1 MNFSFLGRFR
11 NHIVLVI
18 VGLLLLSGCSTLK
31 NSWGGSAR
39 QKMTEYQKAHATFR
53 EQVGW
58 RKKTYRHLNL
68 LAQATAQ
75 NTAMEIALR
84 EQRGILLVNGA
95 VAMDFPVATG
105 RSSHPTPRGS
115 FKVLDK
121 RKDYASNLYGRIISE
136 TGETLVADAD
146 TRTDIVPAGAQFEG
160 SRMPYWMR
168 ITPTGIGLHVGYV
181 PGRPASHGCIRL
193 KKETATD
200 LFRIIA
206 LGTPVTIDYFAPS
219 LGGPLGADSI
229 VTTESAHTPPPP
241 KPSAK
246 ACLSPPQKKEKV

>member
-1 MNFSFLGRFR
+1 MNPYYYGRL
-11 NHIVLVI
+11 HYPILVLS
-18 VGLLLLSGCSTLK
+18 VGLLFLSGCSTFK

-39 QKMTEYQKAHATFR
+39 QKMTEYQKAHAAFR
-53 EQVGW
+53 EQEGW
-58 RKKTYRHLNL
+58 RKKTYRQLEL

-75 NTAMEIALR
+75 NSAMEIALR

-121 RKDYASNLYGRIISE
+121 KKDYASNLYGRIISE

-146 TRTDIVPAGAQFEG
+146 TRTDIIPAGAHFEG

-200 LFRIIA
+200 LFRIVA

-219 LGGPLGADSI
+219 LGGSLGTDSI

-246 ACLSPPQKKEKV
+246 ASMSPPQKKQKA